1 MPPSEPA
8 GAGSDTNG
16 TAGLFAGF
24 EGYRTPTDEDY
35 RKLLENGLVVVDA
48 NVLLNL
54 YRYDDQA
61 RDALVGVL
69 RALGDR
75 LWVPHQVLV
84 EFWRNRESVLRDPR
98 DVQKTVKEL
107 GDLRDRALRAFR
119 TWANR
124 VSLPEEQAAGLSRP
138 LAEAF
143 ASLANNVNASDM
155 EDAATFAR
163 DTRADAVLQDLE
175 PVLDRRCGAALA
187 EDQHRAAVQEGMRR
201 VDSRLP
207 PGYMDKKKGDE
218 IAAGDFLVWEHTLLE
233 AARRGVDV
241 LFVTGDVK
249 EDWWREESGERRG
262 ARLEL
267 VQEMRDRAGVRL
279 FMLRPTSL
287 LEHARRHLGVE
298 VRPESVQEAERVE
311 QFLTSTEDLITGGWD
326 TQSVGHL
333 LQSLDA
339 QAPVQAATVRL
350 AAQQG
355 GFASRE
361 QVYELGQYH
370 DERSLR
376 GFTRPVNR
384 IVQEMRAQGQLP
396 DGALDVL
403 TTRYDG
409 GVVATGF
416 DVPREVV
423 PLLAPQPSESVVLA
437 YLAHRFDADA
447 DVSRVDFDDLRKD
460 CRLPRA
466 TLEVALR
473 NLQDRRC
480 IVGVTVAE
488 LNYPVIVTGIT
499 ERGRSELTAG
509 PGSLS
514 RYFDLNNPLG

>member
-1 MPPSEPA
+1 MPPSPPA
-8 GAGSDTNG
+8 GARSDT
-16 TAGLFAGF
+16 TGLFAGF

-35 RKLLENGLVVVDA
+35 RKVLQGGLVVVDA

-54 YRYDDQA
+54 YRYDDKA
-61 RDALVGVL
+61 RDALVDVL

-75 LWVPHQVLV
+75 LWVPNQVLL

-119 TWANR
+119 TWSNR
-124 VSLPEEQAAGLSRP
+124 VSLPEEQASALSGP
-138 LAEAF
+138 LGEAF
-143 ASLANNVNASDM
+143 ASLADNVNASDM

-163 DTRADAVLQDLE
+163 DTGADSVLRDLE
-175 PVLDRRCGAALA
+175 PVLDGRCGPALA
-187 EDQHRAAVQEGMRR
+187 DAEHSAAVQEGMRR

-218 IAAGDFLVWEHTLLE
+218 TAAGDFLVWEQTLSE
-233 AARRGVDV
+233 AAGRGVDV

-262 ARLEL
+262 PRLEL
-267 VQEMRDRAGVRL
+267 VQEMRSRAGVRL

-311 QFLTSTEDLITGGWD
+311 QFLTATEDLVTGGWD
-326 TQSVGHL
+326 THSVGFL

-361 QVYELGQYH
+361 QVYELGQYN

-384 IVQEMRAQGQLP
+384 IVQEMRAQGRLP

-403 TTRYDG
+403 STRYDG

-416 DVPREVV
+416 DVPQELM
-423 PLLAPQPSESVVLA
+423 PLLAPQRSESVVLA

-447 DVSRVDFDDLRKD
+447 ELSRVDFDDLRKD

-466 TLEVALR
+466 VLEVALR
-473 NLQDRRC
+473 NLQDREC
-480 IVGVTVAE
+480 IRGVMVAE
-488 LNYPVIVTGIT
+488 MNYPVIVTAIT
-499 ERGRSELTAG
+499 ERGRSELGADSYA
-509 PGSLS
+509 PP
-514 RYFDLNNPLG
+514 R